1 MEYWGDLAREYSALF
16 ITLQESHLTHGVMD
30 AEIDIPNHSSFR
42 ADREQRK
49 NGGVISYIRQD
60 LGVRN
65 QFSHSNSYCVSVAQY
80 IPDLNLCLIN
90 LCRPPNCPTI
100 KFEET
105 LDFLD
110 KFLLGLE
117 GEQGSPT
124 ILCTGDMNLPFVK
137 DWSRPGLEKFCA
149 KVAQQERSNKTSA
162 EDKKAGSNAY

>member
-1 MEYWGDLAREYSALF
+1 MGPGQGVQCLL
-16 ITLQESHLTHGVMD
+16 ITLQESHLTHGFLD
-30 AEIDIPNHSSFR
+30 AKIHIPNYSSFQ

-65 QFSHSNSYCVSVAQY
+65 QFSHSNSYCESVAQY

-90 LCRPPNCPTI
+90 LYRPPNCPTI

-105 LDFLD
+105 LHFLD
-110 KFLLGLE
+110 KFLLELE
-117 GEQGSPT
+117 GKQGSPT
-124 ILCTGDMNLPFVK
+124 ILCTGDMK
-137 DWSRPGLEKFCA
+137 DWSRPGLESFCA

-162 EDKKAGSNAY
+162 EDKKQAVMLIKFS